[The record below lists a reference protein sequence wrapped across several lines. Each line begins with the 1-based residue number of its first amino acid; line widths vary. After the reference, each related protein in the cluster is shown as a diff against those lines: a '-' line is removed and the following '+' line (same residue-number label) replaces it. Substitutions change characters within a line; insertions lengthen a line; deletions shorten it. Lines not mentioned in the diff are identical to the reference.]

1 MMNSLYPYLILI
13 GTTILLVMAW
23 LLRQARR
30 QARLNLKLL
39 RLNESLHF
47 DLPEFLRCCWPLLS
61 QAGFRGLSWG
71 LDWFGAWV
79 TGTEGSVR
87 EEALHRRLDVPEIS
101 LEVSLHHGKRR
112 WEKRYFSESLAEIFF
127 LLLHVDMWIKMGAVQ
142 GAFSQAAKIGL
153 FLQHD
158 MKNIA
163 QFISLAADQLA
174 GTAPEHEPALLIT
187 LKTAMPSVR
196 DRAERILGTLSG
208 PGLRGEKRLVSLAEA
223 WRQAA
228 KMRGLETEIHGI
240 ATAFVALETL
250 HSIIDNLLGNYADLA
265 RRTPEN
271 PPRLCIT
278 LSEENGRAASMIQD
292 LHGRPCTRPE
302 RLFEP
307 FWSERG
313 EGLGIGLYQ
322 ARQLA
327 VSASGS
333 LELLA
338 PPADRPLTFVLTLS
352 GVQTDPLI

>member
-1 MMNSLYPYLILI
+1 MMFSLYPYLILI
-13 GTTILLVMAW
+13 GTTILLVMAR

-30 QARLNLKLL
+30 QSRLNLKLL

-47 DLPEFLRCCWPLLS
+47 DLPDFLRNCWPQLS
-61 QAGFRGLSWG
+61 QAGFYGLSWR
-71 LDWFGAWV
+71 LDWFGTCV
-79 TGTEGSVR
+79 TGTEGTAKESS
-87 EEALHRRLDVPEIS
+87 LHRRLDVPEIS
-101 LEVSLHHGKRR
+101 LEISLHHGKSR
-112 WEKRYFSESLAEIFF
+112 WEQRYFSESLAETFF

-163 QFISLAADQLA
+163 QFIRLAADQLA
-174 GTAPEHEPALLIT
+174 GATPEHETALLNT

-208 PGLRGEKRLVSLAEA
+208 SGLRGEIRPISLAEA
-223 WRQAA
+223 WQQAA
-228 KMRGLETEIHGI
+228 NMRGLETEIHGA
-240 ATAFVALETL
+240 ATAFAALETL

-265 RRTPEN
+265 RQSPEN

-278 LSEENGRAASMIQD
+278 LSEETGQASSIIQD
-292 LHGRPCTRPE
+292 LHGRPCAWPE

-307 FWSERG
+307 FWSEQG

-322 ARQLA
+322 ARQFA

-333 LELLA
+333 LEILA
-338 PPADRPLTFVLTLS
+338 PPDQPITFVLKLS
-352 GVQTDPLI
+352 GIKTDPP

>member
-1 MMNSLYPYLILI
+1 MFSLYPYLILA

-30 QARLNLKLL
+30 QARLNLNLL

-47 DLPEFLRCCWPLLS
+47 DLPDFLRRCWPQLS
-61 QAGFRGLSWG
+61 QAGFRGLSWR
-71 LDWFGAWV
+71 LDWFGTCV
-79 TGTEGSVR
+79 TGTEGTT
-87 EEALHRRLDVPEIS
+87 EEVALHRRLVVQEIS
-101 LEVSLHHGKRR
+101 LEVSLHHDTRR
-112 WEKRYFSESLAEIFF
+112 WEQRYFSESLAEIFF

-142 GAFSQAAKIGL
+142 GAFSQAAKIGM

-163 QFISLAADQLA
+163 QFIRLAADQLTC
-174 GTAPEHEPALLIT
+174 TAPEHEIALLHT

-208 PGLRGEKRLVSLAEA
+208 SGLRGEKRPVSLTEA

-228 KMRGLETEIHGI
+228 NMRGLETEIHSA

-265 RRTPEN
+265 RQIPEN

-278 LSEENGRAASMIQD
+278 LSEENGQALSMIQD
-292 LHGRPCTRPE
+292 VHGRPCTRPE

-307 FWSERG
+307 FWSEQG

-333 LELLA
+333 LEILA
-338 PPADRPLTFVLTLS
+338 PPDHPLTFVLKLPGIKTGPS
-352 GVQTDPLI
+352 